1 MRTRIKICC
10 IQSADEARL
19 AFAAGADA
27 IGLVSEMPSGPGP
40 IPESRIRTVISAFP
54 DGVSVLLSS
63 RTSSD
68 AICEQVSHCLPAS
81 LQLVDHVSPEIR
93 EKVKAEFPDLAII
106 QVVHV
111 KCEEAGGALAEAVP
125 CADMLLLD
133 SGNPGAVT
141 GRQLGGTGRVH
152 DWSLSARII
161 RNCPIPVWLAGGLTP
176 GNVGK
181 AIGLARPFGVDV
193 CSGLRPNGALDPEIL
208 ERFVS
213 SVREANDVRQDH

>member
-10 IQSADEARL
+10 IQSADEAKL
-19 AFAAGADA
+19 ALDAGADA
-27 IGLVSEMPSGPGP
+27 IGLVSDMPSGPGP
-40 IPESRIRTVISAFP
+40 IPDSRIRTVIGSFP
-54 DGVSVLLSS
+54 DGMSVLLTS

-68 AICEQVSHCLPAS
+68 AIREHVNYCRPVA
-81 LQLVDHVSPEIR
+81 LQLVDLVSPEIR
-93 EKVKAEFPDLAII
+93 ESVKAEFPDLAII
-106 QVVHV
+106 QVIHV
-111 KCEEAGGALAEAVP
+111 KCEEAGDALAEAVP

-133 SGNPGAVT
+133 SGSPDAIA

-152 DWSLSARII
+152 DWTLSARII

-176 GNVGK
+176 ENVGK
-181 AIGLARPFGVDV
+181 AIGLIRPFGVDV

-213 SVREANDVRQDH
+213 SVNAADDARQDH

>member
-27 IGLVSEMPSGPGP
+27 IGLVSDMPSGPGP
-40 IPESRIRTVISAFP
+40 IPDSQIRTVISAFP
-54 DGVSVLLSS
+54 DGMSVLLSS

-68 AICEQVSHCLPAS
+68 AICEQVSDCRPAA

-93 EKVKAEFPDLAII
+93 ESVKAEFPDLTII

-111 KCEEAGGALAEAVP
+111 KCAEAKSALAEAVP
-125 CADMLLLD
+125 RADMLLLD
-133 SGNPGAVT
+133 SGNPDAVSD
-141 GRQLGGTGRVH
+141 RQLGGTGQVH
-152 DWSLSARII
+152 DWTLSARII
-161 RNCPIPVWLAGGLTP
+161 RNCPIPVWLAGGLIP
-176 GNVGK
+176 ENVGN
-181 AIGLARPFGVDV
+181 AIGLTRPFGVDA
-193 CSGLRPNGALDPEIL
+193 CSGLRPNGALDPKIL

-213 SVREANDVRQDH
+213 SVKTANDV

>member
-93 EKVKAEFPDLAII
+93 EKVKAEFPDLVII

-152 DWSLSARII
+152 DWTLSARII
-161 RNCPIPVWLAGGLTP
+161 RDCPIPVWLAGGLTP
-176 GNVGK
+176 ENVGK

-193 CSGLRPNGALDPEIL
+193 CSGLRPKDTLDPEVL
-208 ERFVS
+208 GRFVS
-213 SVREANDVRQDH
+213 SVNAADDARQDH

>member
-10 IQSADEARL
+10 IQSADEAKL

-40 IPESRIRTVISAFP
+40 IPDSRIRTLINAFP
-54 DGVSVLLSS
+54 DGMSVLLSS

-68 AICEQVSHCLPAS
+68 AICEQVSFCRPAA
-81 LQLVDHVSPEIR
+81 LQLVDHVSPDIR
-93 EKVKAEFPDLAII
+93 ESVRAEYPDLVII
-106 QVVHV
+106 QVIHV
-111 KCEEAGGALAEAVP
+111 TCEDVWKPLAEAVP

-133 SGNPGAVT
+133 SGNPDAVT

-176 GNVGK
+176 ENVGR
-181 AIGLARPFGVDV
+181 AVDQTRPFGVDV
-193 CSGLRPNGALDPEIL
+193 CSGLRPNGTLDPEIL
-208 ERFVS
+208 NLFVS
-213 SVREANDVRQDH
+213 SVKAADDARQDR